1 MTVTHMRF
9 EKSQTRDL
17 AERSRVAL
25 RLGEVPAWHAS
36 NAVFF
41 TAFVVVA
48 AMLAVFALALR

>member
-17 AERSRVAL
+17 AERSRAL
-25 RLGEVPAWHAS
+25 QLREVEAWHTN
-36 NAVFF
+36 NATFF
-41 TAFVVVA
+41 AAFVVIA

>member
-25 RLGEVPAWHAS
+25 RFGEVPAWHTS
-36 NAVFF
+36 NATFF
-41 TAFVVVA
+41 TAFVVIA